1 MRYFR
6 HTIHIIY
13 FVVLAALY
21 TSVPG
26 AAHADDI
33 AQWNYVDGIVA
44 TIGGSPVLR
53 SDIHMEADFGLL
65 EANGEANGSGD
76 AFEGLK
82 DVYLNRMLILREVE
96 ELGGYRLNSGEA
108 EGAYRGYLGQFS
120 DRTVFDEKLARWGV
134 DEVEI
139 FRRLKN
145 ALLTTLY
152 TESRLQFLVNVLPSE
167 IEEAYRKDP
176 QRWGDQG
183 LYESWETI
191 RADLIRETFASE
203 KGIWLGTLKERYE
216 LILY

>member
-1 MRYFR
+1 MRFFR
-6 HTIHIIY
+6 HTIHMIY
-13 FVVLAALY
+13 FVALAALY
-21 TSVPG
+21 ASVPG

-33 AQWNYVDGIVA
+33 AQWEYVDGIVA

-82 DVYLNRMLILREVE
+82 DVYLNRMLILREIE

-120 DRTVFDEKLARWGV
+120 DRIDFDDKLARWGV

-167 IEEAYRKDP
+167 IEEAYRKNP
-176 QRWGDQG
+176 QRWGGRG